1 MDFLQAIILGTVQGL
16 AEWLPISSSAINS
29 LLGVLLFGLNF
40 NQAFSLSLW
49 LHLGTWLASI
59 VYFRADLINL
69 RNNKSLLRFL
79 MVTTILTFA
88 IGGPIFLFF
97 SNREFNFSFLL
108 IIIGVFLLITG
119 VLQGVFRKQKNSIAF
134 QASDAWLLGLVQG
147 LAVLPGLS
155 RSGLTTAAFLFK
167 KYQPEQAF
175 RLSFLMSI
183 PVVFIGE
190 LLLGFKDGFY
200 FDLNYLIAILFSFLA
215 GILSIK
221 ALINIAAK
229 LNFYIFVI
237 ILGILIV
244 IGGII
249 I

>member
-1 MDFLQAIILGTVQGL
+1 
-16 AEWLPISSSAINS
+16 
-29 LLGVLLFGLNF
+29 
-40 NQAFSLSLW
+40 
-49 LHLGTWLASI
+49 
-59 VYFRADLINL
+59 
-69 RNNKSLLRFL
+69 

-155 RSGLTTAAFLFK
+155 RSGLTTAA
-167 KYQPEQAF
+167 
-175 RLSFLMSI
+175 
-183 PVVFIGE
+183 
-190 LLLGFKDGFY
+190 
-200 FDLNYLIAILFSFLA
+200 ILFSFLA